1 MYLESAFRKSV
12 PKTMQ
17 TVSVQEFKKYYVCS
31 DNSLRIAR
39 YRAAMLACVT
49 LRMRDNEAE
58 KISNIFFHGVLFKFE
73 IF

>member
-12 PKTMQ
+12 PKTMKQ
-17 TVSVQEFKKYYVCS
+17 YQFKKYYVCS
-31 DNSLRIAR
+31 DNLLRIAR
-39 YRAAMLACVT
+39 CLAAMLACVT

-58 KISNIFFHGVLFKFE
+58 KISNIFFYGVLFKFE